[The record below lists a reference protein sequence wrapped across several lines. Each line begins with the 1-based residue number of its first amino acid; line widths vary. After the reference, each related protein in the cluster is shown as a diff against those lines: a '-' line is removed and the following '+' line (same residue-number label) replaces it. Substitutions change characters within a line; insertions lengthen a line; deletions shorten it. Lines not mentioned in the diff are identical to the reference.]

1 MSDEQNKN
9 ELVVTVFKLLGRQ
22 IPKNPD
28 KIAGD
33 FRYDLKIQPMMVR
46 EANDEQTKRI

>member
-1 MSDEQNKN
+1 MSDKQNKS

-28 KIAGD
+28 KVAGD

-46 EANDEQTKRI
+46 EASDEPAK